1 MSLRE
6 SGAKGADSSIAW
18 GNAPGFAGLSN
29 SWGDAPGL
37 N

>member
-18 GNAPGFAGLSN
+18 GVPPGSN
-29 SWGDAPGL
+29 
-37 N
+37 